1 MVKARACKIVA
12 ESEARSILNCCWFLP
27 GRIATLFLGDGINDA
42 PAMQAATVGVA
53 FGQDSD
59 ITAEAA
65 DGVVMETSL
74 GKVDELI
81 RIGRHM
87 RSIAL
92 QSAMAG
98 RALSVVGMGLAAAG
112 LLPPVAGAIAQ
123 EVIDAVAVLNALR
136 LTLPAANLKDDE
148 V

>member
-1 MVKARACKIVA
+1 
-12 ESEARSILNCCWFLP
+12 LP

-81 RIGRHM
+81 HIGRHM

-98 RALSVVGMGLAAAG
+98 MALSVVGMGLAAAG